1 MKSIINKI
9 YSKIIHSLYFFFYII
24 FTLHVNFLN
33 TFNRKLKLIF
43 TFNYGFGDYLFFCS
57 RLILKLNEKR
67 KIYCFS
73 RTQYETARF
82 FFNKRQIVKQ
92 LIVLPKRL
100 SETHLGY
107 AFLKKTNLYKPL
119 RIKNEHFQKV
129 DLSWHYMGN
138 KKIINYIKSKISKKK
153 FSKEIINFTKKKYI
167 CLFIKNFSLE
177 NKNND
182 LFFQIRQTRNLD
194 KIYKLIKFLNK
205 KKINILILGTE
216 RDHFIKL
223 LPEKIK
229 KLDNICLFKDL
240 SKNYSIE
247 DQAIVAFKSKGYIG
261 SNSGANGFFGLLLKK
276 HLIIDDAIYPTHKNW
291 QNFNFLYKRIYNKK
305 TKKIE
310 LLNREKLLN
319 NNKYTLNYKTS
330 DYQIIENSYSQIKS
344 KTLKI
349 FNL

>member
-1 MKSIINKI
+1 MR
-9 YSKIIHSLYFFFYII
+9 
-24 FTLHVNFLN
+24 VFLV
-33 TFNRKLKLIF
+33 
-43 TFNYGFGDYLFFCS
+43 
-57 RLILKLNEKR
+57 ILNIK
-67 KIYCFS
+67 
-73 RTQYETARF
+73 
-82 FFNKRQIVKQ
+82 
-92 LIVLPKRL
+92 
-100 SETHLGY
+100 GG
-107 AFLKKTNLYKPL
+107 
-119 RIKNEHFQKV
+119 KNEYYQKV

-138 KKIINYIKSKISKKK
+138 KKIINSIKSKISKKK
-153 FSKEIINFTKKKYI
+153 FSKEIIHFTKKKYI
-167 CLFIKNFSLE
+167 CLFIKNFSLK

-194 KIYKLIKFLNK
+194 KIYKLIKFLNR

-247 DQAIVAFKSKGYIG
+247 DQAIVALKSKGYIG

-310 LLNREKLLN
+310 FLNREKLLN
-319 NNKYTLNYKTS
+319 NNQYILNYKSS
-330 DYQIIENSYSQIKS
+330 DYQIIENSYSQIKN
-344 KTLKI
+344 KTLKT